1 MKQAKFFINEKIASI
16 EEWNK
21 EELKNQIIDFIQK
34 LNSTLQDHQKNTY
47 AKEISFY
54 VAIKFAEKGLYYEA
68 GELLAK
74 HLKLSNLEK

>member
-1 MKQAKFFINEKIASI
+1 
-16 EEWNK
+16 
-21 EELKNQIIDFIQK
+21 
-34 LNSTLQDHQKNTY
+34 
-47 AKEISFY
+47 